1 MPTKPPKPKRALPSE
16 NDKYKQQIDD
26 IVNTLEE
33 CHDDKIKSLGTLI
46 INIFNTTDK
55 SHRISETVTDAI
67 QNLTPIPGT
76 NKELGKSNLKITNDL
91 IKTLQQTVGNKNTPD
106 GLIDSYKQV
115 VKAIVEYAVK
125 IKCPILKQ
133 TPNQLYL
140 KNIDKLID
148 LDEKLKGCNESACDK
163 IVTDNKRYENLYKT
177 LIEENVNIIQ
187 TPISNIDRLIRFLT
201 EYHREYKLKYKDK
214 GYKWHQFRYAG
225 GGLLPYL
232 KNKREQTEQTEQR
245 QRRKRRKRGGS
256 KHHKTKTTKKRI
268 KGKQTRRNKAINK
281 TTIKVKNKTT
291 IKVKNKTTIKVK
303 NKPTTKAKN
312 KTKKKVI

>member
-1 MPTKPPKPKRALPSE
+1 MPQKLELPIKKL
-16 NDKYKQQIDD
+16 NLLK
-26 IVNTLEE
+26 E
-33 CHDDKIKSLGTLI
+33 CHDKKIKSLVALI
-46 INIFNTTDK
+46 QKIFNTTDE
-55 SHRISETVTDAI
+55 SLVISKEVTDAI

-76 NKELGKSNLKITNDL
+76 NKELSKSNLETTNNL
-91 IKTLQQTVGNKNTPD
+91 IKTIKTLQQTTKGTGRQI
-106 GLIDSYKQV
+106 GLTDSYKQV

-163 IVTDNKRYENLYKT
+163 IVKDNKRYENLYKT

-214 GYKWHQFRYAG
+214 GYNWHRFRYAG

-232 KNKREQTEQTEQR
+232 KYKREQTEQR

-268 KGKQTRRNKAINK
+268 KGKQTRRNKA
-281 TTIKVKNKTT
+281 KNKTT
-291 IKVKNKTTIKVK
+291 IKAKNKTTI
-303 NKPTTKAKN
+303 KAKN
-312 KTKKKVI
+312 KTKKR